1 MVDQAERPRA
11 PRESEFNGHKIIRE
25 NGEILIEGMNSE
37 PRIPSRG
44 EHDENLAELMDEG
57 ELTSLAQRLIEYYQ
71 VDKDSR
77 KDWERTEKR
86 ALEMMGIVKIPA
98 GDEDEFPGIHKVVH
112 PLLAEAVEQ
121 FSSRAIVEI
130 FPDNGPVKTKIIGK
144 QTAERV
150 AQSNRIE
157 TFGNYYFTEIDDG
170 YFNDTDQMLKY
181 LPLFGS
187 AFRKVGVDW
196 TTGIP
201 ELRYVKSSNF
211 IAPYSGSTLKKL
223 SRYCHEFTM
232 LKQDIEQAV
241 DVGLWREVDLG
252 EPSKYETA
260 NSGTEDRSDYRTPS
274 QHEDDWV
281 HTIYEY
287 HVNLKVSYPGQP
299 KNQHRVCPYIVC
311 VERDSQKVTMVR
323 RNWKKD
329 DRKFQKRI
337 WFAHHKFLQGL
348 GFYGW
353 GYLHVIGSL
362 LRAVSGSV
370 NALLDAS
377 YAATFQGG
385 FRTKEGRDAG
395 IAGECAI
402 SHGVWKDV
410 NASYEEISKAFYTPQ
425 FKEPSAALFNLMGGL
440 IESGQR
446 FMSTTQAAVGDA
458 DNRGPVGTTIALIE
472 ESQRIPNAIHKRL
485 HNSMGQEL
493 KAWAELVY
501 DVMPNRYDYE
511 ADEEERFLLKEDFDG
526 RVDVV
531 PVTNPNISSST
542 QRLATGQLV
551 LEVQAA
557 NPDLFPPAKRAAGC
571 RRIFEA
577 ARVPDIEEIGPEV
590 EQPKYIDPIAENGL
604 MLVGKGVRAYETQD
618 HAAHLAV
625 HQNGLQWAQ
634 ASMDPKSFEMYA
646 MTSMAHQREHQ
657 ALAYRQM
664 VAQSAGIEMPP
675 LGPDGLPPELDPE
688 TEAMITAAVV
698 RALPPPPPPP
708 QAEAGPDEAAAD
720 IERKD
725 AAAGADIERKTAGF
739 EAEEARKQE
748 QYDRQLARD
757 EELHQRKLQ
766 HEDDLHDRAMMTE
779 DERAAADIIRQ
790 GAKGKAQDEIA
801 RAQAQNKARIDQSH
815 GALKN
820 KLTAD
825 GAKQK
830 AEAAKAAAKKKS
842 NGSAKK

>member
-1 MVDQAERPRA
+1 MVDQIERPGA
-11 PRESEFNGHKIIRE
+11 PRESEYKGHKITRE
-25 NGEILIEGMNSE
+25 NGEIVIEGMNAK
-37 PRIPSRG
+37 PRIPKTG
-44 EHDENLAELMDEG
+44 DHDENLADLMDES
-57 ELTSLAQRLIEYYQ
+57 ELTALAQRLIEYHDA
-71 VDKDSR
+71 DKASR
-77 KDWERTEKR
+77 EDWERTEKR
-86 ALEMMGIVKIPA
+86 AMEMMGIVKIPS

-121 FSSRAIVEI
+121 FASRAIVEV
-130 FPDNGPVKTKIIGK
+130 FPDAGPVKTKIIGK
-144 QTAERV
+144 QTKERV
-150 AQSNRIE
+150 AQSHRIE
-157 TFGNYYFTEIDDG
+157 TFGNYYFTEVDDG

-187 AFRKVGVDW
+187 AFRKVGLDW

-201 ELRYVKSSNF
+201 ELRYVKASNF

-223 SRYCHEFTM
+223 SRYCHVYTM
-232 LKQDIEQAV
+232 MAQDIDQAV
-241 DVGLWREVDLG
+241 DLGLWRETDLG
-252 EPSKYETA
+252 EPSIYDTENPK
-260 NSGTEDRSDYRTPS
+260 TEDKSDGRTVS
-274 QHEDDWV
+274 KHEDDWI

-287 HVNLKVSYPGQP
+287 HVNLRVKYSHQP
-299 KNQHRVCPYIVC
+299 KAEARVAPYIIC

-323 RNWKKD
+323 RNWKKSD
-329 DRKFQKRI
+329 KKFRKRI

-395 IAGECAI
+395 IAGECSI

-410 NASYEEISKAFYTPQ
+410 NATYEEISKAFYTPQ

-485 HNSMGQEL
+485 HISLGQEL
-493 KAWAELVY
+493 KAWAEMVY

-511 ADEEERFLLKEDFDG
+511 TDDEERFLLKEDFDG
-526 RVDVV
+526 RVDII

-577 ARVPDIEEIGPEV
+577 ARVPDIDEIGPEV
-590 EQPKYIDPIAENGL
+590 EAPKYIDPVAENGL

-618 HAAHLAV
+618 HTAHLAV
-625 HQNGLQWAQ
+625 HQNGLAWAQ
-634 ASMDPKSFEMYA
+634 SSMDPKSFEQYA
-646 MTSMAHQREHQ
+646 MVSLAHQREHQ

-664 VAQSAGIEMPP
+664 VAQAAGIEMPP
-675 LGPDGLPPELDPE
+675 LGPDGLPPELDAE

-698 RALPPPPPPP
+698 LALPPPPPPP
-708 QAEAGPDEAAAD
+708 EAEAGPDEAAAE

-725 AAAGADIERKTAGF
+725 AAAGADIERKTAAF
-739 EAEEARKQE
+739 EADEARKAE
-748 QYDRQLARD
+748 THARQLQRD
-757 EELHQRKLQ
+757 DE
-766 HEDDLHDRAMMTE
+766 LHDRAMMTE
-779 DERAAADIIRQ
+779 DQRAAADIIRQ
-790 GAKGKAQDEIA
+790 GAKDKAQDEIT
-801 RAQAQNKARIDQSH
+801 RAQADTKDRIAVSQ
-815 GALKN
+815 GELKN

-830 AEAAKAAAKKKS
+830 AEAAKAAAKKKG
-842 NGSAKK
+842 NGKDK